1 MKTITVYNDP
11 GHAWGA
17 VKISELQALGIADR
31 ISTYSYQRGKTAYL
45 EEDCDLSVYLAAL
58 KAAGHEIQF
67 KEKHT
72 NNRSP
77 IRSYQSYRPPLDP
90 AQFIRDHFQII
101 HIGDHR
107 A

>member
-1 MKTITVYNDP
+1 MKTVTVYNDP
-11 GHAWGA
+11 GHAWAA

-31 ISTYSYQRGKTAYL
+31 ISAYSYQRGQTAYL
-45 EEDCDLSVYLAAL
+45 EEDCDLSTYLAAL
-58 KAAGHEIQF
+58 KAAGYEIQF

-77 IRSYQSYRPPLDP
+77 IRSYSTYK
-90 AQFIRDHFQII
+90 AT
-101 HIGDHR
+101 